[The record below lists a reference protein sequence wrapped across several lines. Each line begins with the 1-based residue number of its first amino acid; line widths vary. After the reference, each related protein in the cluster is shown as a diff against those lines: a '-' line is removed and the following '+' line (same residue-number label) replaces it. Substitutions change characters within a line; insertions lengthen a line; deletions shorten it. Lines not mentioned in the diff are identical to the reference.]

1 MDEKEREE
9 LNYYYNRGDTFFD
22 LGKFEDAI
30 QNYDKAIELDSN
42 VNSVYYYNRG
52 NAYFSLG
59 KFEEAIQDYNKAID
73 LNPNDDL
80 SYSNRGNAYFSLGK
94 FEDAIQDYN
103 KAIDLNPNDDLSYN
117 NKGDAYFSLGKF
129 EDAIQD
135 YNKAI
140 DLNPNNASY
149 YNNRGTTF
157 TNLEKYE
164 DAIQDY
170 NKTIDLNPNDNYAY
184 FNRGAAFTY
193 LNDYEKAINDFN
205 KAIDLNPND
214 DSAYFNRGTAFTNL
228 SNYEKAINDFNKA
241 IDLNSNNA
249 SYYNYRGTL
258 YINQGNY
265 DEAVK
270 DFSKAIELNPIFVFG
285 YSNLGSLYNNLNDY
299 EKAIENLNKAIDLDP
314 NFSDA
319 YNIRGITYVNQ
330 EKFDEAVKD
339 FSKAIELNPND
350 KEYYY
355 NLGILYIDLNN
366 YEKAI
371 ETLNKAID
379 LDPNFSDARNV
390 IEIISTT
397 QNNKKVIKFGKN
409 GSKQSIKESK
419 EPIYSIIFNQI
430 NSLYITGNFKKIKD
444 ELLPKIQ
451 DFKKE
456 SKKQKNNSEID
467 KLTKK
472 VELIEFIFK
481 DEPQKLEGYLIFAD
495 ILGWKGIW
503 KKQDKKNIAS
513 VTFLI
518 KNILEK
524 EFDRELKEKKYNI
537 NLISD
542 TFIVFSK
549 EWELSNKVSKKLIE
563 LCLEN
568 DLVIRG
574 AISYGECYNKD
585 TVYVGQAVD
594 EAASWHDEGEE
605 IGIFC
610 TPSAKQ
616 EIINNDY
623 DLPEDFIKLKS
634 GEINTFFIN
643 WYNKETKKK
652 FNELFS
658 KIDKSSIKIYL
669 KYLNTEKKFDKYLKE
684 EKK

>member
-42 VNSVYYYNRG
+42 VNSACYYNRG
-52 NAYFSLG
+52 TAYFSLG
-59 KFEEAIQDYNKAID
+59 KFEDAIQDYNKAID

-117 NKGDAYFSLGKF
+117 NKGNAYFSLGKF

-149 YNNRGTTF
+149 YYNRGTTF
-157 TNLEKYE
+157 ANLEKFE

-170 NKTIDLNPNDNYAY
+170 
-184 FNRGAAFTY
+184 
-193 LNDYEKAINDFN
+193 N

-214 DSAYFNRGTAFTNL
+214 ESVYYNRGVAFI
-228 SNYEKAINDFNKA
+228 Y
-241 IDLNSNNA
+241 LN
-249 SYYNYRGTL
+249 
-258 YINQGNY
+258 
-265 DEAVK
+265 E
-270 DFSKAIELNPIFVFG
+270 
-285 YSNLGSLYNNLNDY
+285 Y
-299 EKAIENLNKAIDLDP
+299 EKAIENLSKAIDLDP

-319 YNIRGITYVNQ
+319 YNIRGVSYVNQ
-330 EKFDEAVKD
+330 KKFSEAIKD
-339 FSKAIELNPND
+339 FSKAIDLNPND

-355 NLGILYIDLNN
+355 NLGNLYSNLNE

-371 ETLNKAID
+371 ENLSKAID
-379 LDPNFSDARNV
+379 LDPNFSDACDV
-390 IEIISTT
+390 IGIISTI
-397 QNNKKVIKFGKN
+397 QNNEKVIKFGKN
-409 GSKQSIKESK
+409 SFKQNIKEFK

-430 NSLYITGNFKKIKD
+430 NSLYITGNLKKIKD

-467 KLTKK
+467 KLTKR
-472 VELIEFIFK
+472 VELVESIFK

-513 VTFLI
+513 VTFGI
-518 KNILEK
+518 KSILEK
-524 EFDRELKEKKYNI
+524 EFDRELKEKKYNVS
-537 NLISD
+537 LISD

-585 TVYVGQAVD
+585 TVYVGQAID

-652 FNELFS
+652 FDELFS
-658 KIDKSSIKIYL
+658 KIDKSSIKVYL
-669 KYLNTEKKFDKYLKE
+669 KYLNTEKKFNKYLKE
-684 EKK
+684 EKE

>member
-42 VNSVYYYNRG
+42 VNSACYYNRG
-52 NAYFSLG
+52 TAYFSLG
-59 KFEEAIQDYNKAID
+59 KFEDAIQDYNKAID

-103 KAIDLNPNDDLSYN
+103 KAIDLNPNNASYYYN
-117 NKGDAYFSLGKF
+117 RGTTFANLEKF

-140 DLNPNNASY
+140 DLNPNDESVY
-149 YNNRGTTF
+149 YNRGV
-157 TNLEKYE
+157 
-164 DAIQDY
+164 
-170 NKTIDLNPNDNYAY
+170 
-184 FNRGAAFTY
+184 AFIY
-193 LNDYEKAINDFN
+193 LNEYEKAIENLS
-205 KAIDLNPND
+205 KAIDLNPNK
-214 DSAYFNRGTAFTNL
+214 DSTYYNRGIAFTNL
-228 SNYEKAINDFNKA
+228 SDSEKAIKDFNKA

-249 SYYNYRGTL
+249 SYYNNRGTL

-270 DFSKAIELNPIFVFG
+270 DFSKAIDLNPIFTFG
-285 YSNLGSLYNNLNDY
+285 YSNLGNLYNNLNKY
-299 EKAIENLNKAIDLDP
+299 EKAIKNLSTAIDLDP

-319 YNIRGITYVNQ
+319 YNIRGVSYVNQ
-330 EKFDEAVKD
+330 KKFSEAIKD
-339 FSKAIELNPND
+339 FSKAIDLNPND

-355 NLGILYIDLNN
+355 NLGNLYSNLNE

-371 ETLNKAID
+371 ENLSKAID
-379 LDPNFSDARNV
+379 LDPNFSDACDV
-390 IEIISTT
+390 IGIISTI
-397 QNNKKVIKFGKN
+397 QNNEKVIKFGKN
-409 GSKQSIKESK
+409 SFKQNIKEFK

-430 NSLYITGNFKKIKD
+430 NSLYITGNLKKIKD

-467 KLTKK
+467 KLTKR
-472 VELIEFIFK
+472 VELVESIFK

-513 VTFLI
+513 VTFGI
-518 KNILEK
+518 KSILEK
-524 EFDRELKEKKYNI
+524 EFDRELKEKKYNVS
-537 NLISD
+537 LISD

-585 TVYVGQAVD
+585 TVYVGQAID

-652 FNELFS
+652 FDELFS
-658 KIDKSSIKIYL
+658 KIDKSSIKVYL
-669 KYLNTEKKFDKYLKE
+669 KYLNTEKKFNKYLKE
-684 EKK
+684 EKE

>member
-9 LNYYYNRGDTFFD
+9 L
-22 LGKFEDAI
+22 LKEIED
-30 QNYDKAIELDSN
+30 YTKKIE
-42 VNSVYYYNRG
+42 
-52 NAYFSLG
+52 
-59 KFEEAIQDYNKAID
+59 
-73 LNPNDDL
+73 
-80 SYSNRGNAYFSLGK
+80 
-94 FEDAIQDYN
+94 ED
-103 KAIDLNPNDDLSYN
+103 
-117 NKGDAYFSLGKF
+117 
-129 EDAIQD
+129 
-135 YNKAI
+135 
-140 DLNPNNASY
+140 PNNASY
-149 YNNRGTTF
+149 YNNRGITF
-157 TNLEKYE
+157 NNLKKYKEAIE
-164 DAIQDY
+164 DYSEAIKLNPNYSLAYNNRGVSFYNLKDY
-170 NKTIDLNPNDNYAY
+170 NKAIEDYNMAIKLNPNYPLTYN
-184 FNRGAAFTY
+184 NRGNTFFYKKEYENAIK
-193 LNDYEKAINDFN
+193 DYSEAIKLKPEKVSYYN
-205 KAIDLNPND
+205 
-214 DSAYFNRGTAFTNL
+214 NRGDAFFYKKE
-228 SNYEKAINDFNKA
+228 YENAIKDYSEA
-241 IDLNSNNA
+241 IKLKPKEA
-249 SYYNYRGTL
+249 SYYNNRGNAFFYKKEYENAIKDYSEAIKL
-258 YINQGNY
+258 KPEKVSYYNNRGDAFFYKKEYENAIKDYSEAIKLKPKEASYYYNRGLSFYNLKEY

-270 DFSKAIELNPIFVFG
+270 DYSEAIKLKPEKVSYYNNRGNAFFYKKEYENAIKDYSEAIKLKPKEASYYYNRGLSFYNLKEYDEAIKDYTKAIEINPNYDLAIKNKNIILEE
-285 YSNLGSLYNNLNDY
+285 SKKNIKIENNL
-299 EKAIENLNKAIDLDP
+299 E
-314 NFSDA
+314 
-319 YNIRGITYVNQ
+319 
-330 EKFDEAVKD
+330 
-339 FSKAIELNPND
+339 
-350 KEYYY
+350 
-355 NLGILYIDLNN
+355 
-366 YEKAI
+366 
-371 ETLNKAID
+371 
-379 LDPNFSDARNV
+379 
-390 IEIISTT
+390 
-397 QNNKKVIKFGKN
+397 
-409 GSKQSIKESK
+409 ESK
-419 EPIYSIIFNQI
+419 EITKKKLIEKKQIDKEIIKTSSRITDSDSNYSLIFNKI
-430 NSLYITGNFKKIKD
+430 NSLYMTGNYKEIEK
-444 ELLPKIQ
+444 ELLPRIQ

-456 SKKQKNNSEID
+456 SEKQVKTPEIEN
-467 KLTKK
+467 LIRK
-472 VELIEFIFK
+472 VDLIERIFNEK
-481 DEPQKLEGYLIFAD
+481 PKKLEGYLIFAD

-503 KKQDKKNIAS
+503 KKQDKKDIAN
-513 VTFLI
+513 VTFFI

-537 NLISD
+537 SLISD

>member
-1 MDEKEREE
+1 MDEKEKEK

-22 LGKFEDAI
+22 LGKFEEAI

-42 VNSVYYYNRG
+42 VNSIYYYNRG

-59 KFEEAIQDYNKAID
+59 KFENAIQDYNKAID

-80 SYSNRGNAYFSLGK
+80 SYNNRGNAYFSLGK

-103 KAIDLNPNDDLSYN
+103 KAIDLNPND
-117 NKGDAYFSLGKF
+117 
-129 EDAIQD
+129 
-135 YNKAI
+135 
-140 DLNPNNASY
+140 ASY

-157 TNLEKYE
+157 ANLEKYE

-170 NKTIDLNPNDNYAY
+170 NKTIDLNPNDNSAY
-184 FNRGAAFTY
+184 FNRGTAFSY
-193 LNDYEKAINDFN
+193 LNEYEKAIQDYN

-214 DSAYFNRGTAFTNL
+214 DSAYFNRGIAFTNL
-228 SNYEKAINDFNKA
+228 SNYEKAIQDYNKA
-241 IDLNSNNA
+241 IELEPNNA
-249 SYYNYRGTL
+249 SYYNNRGSL

-265 DEAVK
+265 DEAIQ
-270 DFSKAIELNPIFVFG
+270 DFSKSIDLNPIFTFG
-285 YSNLGSLYNNLNDY
+285 YSNLGNLYNNLNEY
-299 EKAIENLNKAIDLDP
+299 EKAIEILNKAIELDP

-330 EKFDEAVKD
+330 EKFDEAIND
-339 FSKAIELNPND
+339 FDRAITLNPND

-355 NLGILYIDLNN
+355 NLGILYSDLNN

-371 ETLNKAID
+371 EILNKAIE
-379 LDPNFSDARNV
+379 LDPNFSDACNA
-390 IEIISTT
+390 IKIISTT
-397 QNNKKVIKFGKN
+397 QNNKKVNKFGKN
-409 GSKQSIKESK
+409 GSKQNIKESK

-430 NSLYITGNFKKIKD
+430 NSLYMTGNYKKIEK

-456 SKKQKNNSEID
+456 SEKQVKIPEIEN
-467 KLTKK
+467 LIRK
-472 VELIEFIFK
+472 VDLIERIFNEK
-481 DEPQKLEGYLIFAD
+481 PKKLEGYLIFAD

-503 KKQDKKNIAS
+503 KKQDKKDIAN
-513 VTFLI
+513 VTFFI
-518 KNILEK
+518 KNILDK
-524 EFDRELKEKKYNI
+524 GLDKELKEKEYSI
-537 NLISD
+537 SLISD
-542 TFIVFSK
+542 TFIVFSE
-549 EWELSNKVSKKLIE
+549 EWELSNKLSKKLIE

-568 DLVIRG
+568 NLVIRG

-585 TVYVGQAVD
+585 TVYVGPAVD

-616 EIINNDY
+616 EIINNNNIKKT

-652 FNELFS
+652 FDELFS
-658 KIDKSSIKIYL
+658 KIDKSSIKVYL
-669 KYLNTEKKFDKYLKE
+669 KYLNTEKKFNKYLKE
-684 EKK
+684 EKE

>member
-9 LNYYYNRGDTFFD
+9 L
-22 LGKFEDAI
+22 LKEIEDYTKKI
-30 QNYDKAIELDSN
+30 K
-42 VNSVYYYNRG
+42 
-52 NAYFSLG
+52 
-59 KFEEAIQDYNKAID
+59 
-73 LNPNDDL
+73 
-80 SYSNRGNAYFSLGK
+80 
-94 FEDAIQDYN
+94 ED
-103 KAIDLNPNDDLSYN
+103 
-117 NKGDAYFSLGKF
+117 
-129 EDAIQD
+129 
-135 YNKAI
+135 
-140 DLNPNNASY
+140 PNNASY
-149 YNNRGTTF
+149 YNNRGIAYSNLEDYEKAIQDYNRAIELNPNDDSVYFNRGTVYYCLKEFEKAIENYNKGIELNPNDNFVYFNRGNIHFKLEKYEKAIQDYNKAIELEPNDASYYNNRGTIF

-164 DAIQDY
+164 EAIQDY
-170 NKTIDLNPNDNYAY
+170 NRAIELEPNDASTY
-184 FNRGAAFTY
+184 FNRGIAFAN
-193 LNDYEKAINDFN
+193 LNNYDKAIENLN
-205 KAIDLNPND
+205 KTIELNPND
-214 DSAYFNRGTAFTNL
+214 DSAYFNRGTAFINL
-228 SNYEKAINDFNKA
+228 SDYEKAINDFNKA
-241 IDLNSNNA
+241 IELEPNNA
-249 SYYNYRGTL
+249 SYYNNRGSL
-258 YINQGNY
+258 YINQRNY
-265 DEAVK
+265 NKAIK
-270 DFSKAIELNPIFVFG
+270 DFSKAIELNPIFAFG
-285 YSNLGSLYNNLNDY
+285 YSNLGNLYNNLNDY
-299 EKAIENLNKAIDLDP
+299 EKAIEILNKAIELDP

-319 YNIRGITYVNQ
+319 C
-330 EKFDEAVKD
+330 
-339 FSKAIELNPND
+339 
-350 KEYYY
+350 
-355 NLGILYIDLNN
+355 
-366 YEKAI
+366 
-371 ETLNKAID
+371 
-379 LDPNFSDARNV
+379 NV

-409 GSKQSIKESK
+409 GSKQNIKESK

-456 SKKQKNNSEID
+456 SEKQKNNSEID

-472 VELIEFIFK
+472 VELIESIFK

-503 KKQDKKNIAS
+503 KKQDKKDIAN
-513 VTFLI
+513 VTFFI

-537 NLISD
+537 SLISD

-549 EWELSNKVSKKLIE
+549 EWELSNKLSKKLIE

-585 TVYVGQAVD
+585 TVYVGPAVD

-652 FNELFS
+652 FDELFS
-658 KIDKSSIKIYL
+658 KIDKSSIKVYL

-684 EKK
+684 EK

>member
-1 MDEKEREE
+1 MDEKEREKLLKEIGEYINKIEEDPKNDTYWNNRGTIYSKLEDYEKAINDYSRAIE
-9 LNYYYNRGDTFFD
+9 LNLKNDTYWNNRGTTYYS
-22 LGKFEDAI
+22 LKEFEKAI
-30 QNYDKAIELDSN
+30 KNYNKSIELNPNNNFTYFNRGMAFINLSDYEKAIKDFNKAIEL
-42 VNSVYYYNRG
+42 
-52 NAYFSLG
+52 
-59 KFEEAIQDYNKAID
+59 E
-73 LNPNDDL
+73 PND
-80 SYSNRGNAYFSLGK
+80 
-94 FEDAIQDYN
+94 
-103 KAIDLNPNDDLSYN
+103 
-117 NKGDAYFSLGKF
+117 
-129 EDAIQD
+129 
-135 YNKAI
+135 
-140 DLNPNNASY
+140 ASY
-149 YNNRGTTF
+149 YNNRGTIF

-164 DAIQDY
+164 EAINDY
-170 NKTIDLNPNDNYAY
+170 NK
-184 FNRGAAFTY
+184 
-193 LNDYEKAINDFN
+193 AIE
-205 KAIDLNPND
+205 LNPND
-214 DSAYFNRGTAFTNL
+214 DSAYFNRGTAFINL
-228 SNYEKAINDFNKA
+228 NDYEKAIKDFNKA
-241 IDLNSNNA
+241 IELEPNNA
-249 SYYNYRGTL
+249 SYYNNRGSL

-265 DEAVK
+265 NEAIK
-270 DFSKAIELNPIFVFG
+270 DFSKAIELNPIFTFG
-285 YSNLGSLYNNLNDY
+285 YSNLGNLYNNLNDY
-299 EKAIENLNKAIDLDP
+299 EKAIEILNKAIELDP

-319 YNIRGITYVNQ
+319 YNIRGIAYVNQ
-330 EKFDEAVKD
+330 EKSDEAIKD
-339 FSKAIELNPND
+339 FNRAITLNPND

-355 NLGILYIDLNN
+355 NLGILYSDLNN

-371 ETLNKAID
+371 EILNKAIE
-379 LDPNFSDARNV
+379 LDPNFSDACNA
-390 IEIISTT
+390 IKIISTT

-409 GSKQSIKESK
+409 GSKQNIKESK

-430 NSLYITGNFKKIKD
+430 NSLYITGNLKKIKD

-467 KLTKK
+467 KLTKR
-472 VELIEFIFK
+472 VELVESIFK

-503 KKQDKKNIAS
+503 KKQDKKDIAN
-513 VTFLI
+513 VTFFI

-537 NLISD
+537 SLISD

-585 TVYVGQAVD
+585 TVYVGQAID

-652 FNELFS
+652 FDELFS
-658 KIDKSSIKIYL
+658 KIDKSSIKVYL
-669 KYLNTEKKFDKYLKE
+669 KYLNTEKKFNKYLKE

>member
-103 KAIDLNPNDDLSYN
+103 KAIDLNPNDD
-117 NKGDAYFSLGKF
+117 
-129 EDAIQD
+129 
-135 YNKAI
+135 
-140 DLNPNNASY
+140 
-149 YNNRGTTF
+149 
-157 TNLEKYE
+157 
-164 DAIQDY
+164 
-170 NKTIDLNPNDNYAY
+170 
-184 FNRGAAFTY
+184 
-193 LNDYEKAINDFN
+193 
-205 KAIDLNPND
+205 
-214 DSAYFNRGTAFTNL
+214 SAYFNRGTAFTNL

-265 DEAVK
+265 DKAVK
-270 DFSKAIELNPIFVFG
+270 DFSKAIDLNPIFVFG
-285 YSNLGSLYNNLNDY
+285 YSNLGNLYNSLNDY
-299 EKAIENLNKAIDLDP
+299 EKAIEILNKAIELDP

-319 YNIRGITYVNQ
+319 YNIRGIAYVNQ
-330 EKFDEAVKD
+330 EKFDEAIND
-339 FSKAIELNPND
+339 FNRAITLNPND

-355 NLGILYIDLNN
+355 NLGILYSDLNN

-371 ETLNKAID
+371 EILNKVIE
-379 LDPNFSDARNV
+379 LDPNFSDAYNV
-390 IEIISTT
+390 IKIISTT

-409 GSKQSIKESK
+409 GSKQNIKESK

-456 SKKQKNNSEID
+456 SEKQKNNSEID

-472 VELIEFIFK
+472 VELIESIFK

-503 KKQDKKNIAS
+503 KKQDKKDIAN
-513 VTFLI
+513 VTFFI

-537 NLISD
+537 SLISD

-549 EWELSNKVSKKLIE
+549 EWELSNKLSKKLIE

-634 GEINTFFIN
+634 GEINTFFID

-652 FNELFS
+652 LDELFS
-658 KIDKSSIKIYL
+658 KIDKSSIKVYL

-684 EKK
+684 EKEKC

>member
-30 QNYDKAIELDSN
+30 Q
-42 VNSVYYYNRG
+42 
-52 NAYFSLG
+52 
-59 KFEEAIQDYNKAID
+59 DYNKAID
-73 LNPNDDL
+73 LNPNDE
-80 SYSNRGNAYFSLGK
+80 SVYYNRGV
-94 FEDAIQDYN
+94 
-103 KAIDLNPNDDLSYN
+103 
-117 NKGDAYFSLGKF
+117 
-129 EDAIQD
+129 
-135 YNKAI
+135 
-140 DLNPNNASY
+140 
-149 YNNRGTTF
+149 
-157 TNLEKYE
+157 
-164 DAIQDY
+164 
-170 NKTIDLNPNDNYAY
+170 
-184 FNRGAAFTY
+184 AFIY
-193 LNDYEKAINDFN
+193 LNE
-205 KAIDLNPND
+205 
-214 DSAYFNRGTAFTNL
+214 
-228 SNYEKAINDFNKA
+228 
-241 IDLNSNNA
+241 
-249 SYYNYRGTL
+249 
-258 YINQGNY
+258 
-265 DEAVK
+265 
-270 DFSKAIELNPIFVFG
+270 
-285 YSNLGSLYNNLNDY
+285 Y
-299 EKAIENLNKAIDLDP
+299 EKAIENLSKAIDLDP

-319 YNIRGITYVNQ
+319 C
-330 EKFDEAVKD
+330 D
-339 FSKAIELNPND
+339 
-350 KEYYY
+350 
-355 NLGILYIDLNN
+355 
-366 YEKAI
+366 
-371 ETLNKAID
+371 
-379 LDPNFSDARNV
+379 V
-390 IEIISTT
+390 IGIISTI
-397 QNNKKVIKFGKN
+397 QNNEKVIKFGKN
-409 GSKQSIKESK
+409 SFKQNIKEFK

-430 NSLYITGNFKKIKD
+430 NSLYITGNLKKIKD

-467 KLTKK
+467 KLTKR
-472 VELIEFIFK
+472 VELVESIFK

-513 VTFLI
+513 VTFGI
-518 KNILEK
+518 KSILEK
-524 EFDRELKEKKYNI
+524 EFDRELKEKKYNVS
-537 NLISD
+537 LISD

-585 TVYVGQAVD
+585 TVYVGQAID

-652 FNELFS
+652 FDELFS
-658 KIDKSSIKIYL
+658 KIDKSSIKVYL
-669 KYLNTEKKFDKYLKE
+669 KYLNTEKKFNKYLKE
-684 EKK
+684 EKE

>member
-42 VNSVYYYNRG
+42 VNSACYYNRG
-52 NAYFSLG
+52 T
-59 KFEEAIQDYNKAID
+59 
-73 LNPNDDL
+73 
-80 SYSNRGNAYFSLGK
+80 AYFSLGK

-117 NKGDAYFSLGKF
+117 NKGNAYFSLGKF

-149 YNNRGTTF
+149 YYNRGTTF
-157 TNLEKYE
+157 ANLEKFE

-170 NKTIDLNPNDNYAY
+170 
-184 FNRGAAFTY
+184 
-193 LNDYEKAINDFN
+193 N

-214 DSAYFNRGTAFTNL
+214 ESVYYNRGVAFIYLNEYEKAIENLSKAIDLNPNKDSTYYNRGIAFTNL
-228 SNYEKAINDFNKA
+228 SDSEKAIKDFNKA

-249 SYYNYRGTL
+249 SYYNNRGTL

-270 DFSKAIELNPIFVFG
+270 DFSKAIDLNPIFTFG
-285 YSNLGSLYNNLNDY
+285 YSNLGNLYNNLNKY
-299 EKAIENLNKAIDLDP
+299 EKAIKNLSKAIDLDP

-319 YNIRGITYVNQ
+319 YNIRGVSYVNQ
-330 EKFDEAVKD
+330 KKFSEAIKD
-339 FSKAIELNPND
+339 FSKAIDLNPND

-355 NLGILYIDLNN
+355 NLGNLYSNLNE

-371 ETLNKAID
+371 ENLSKAID
-379 LDPNFSDARNV
+379 LDPNFSDACDV
-390 IEIISTT
+390 IGIISTI
-397 QNNKKVIKFGKN
+397 QNNEKVIKFGKN
-409 GSKQSIKESK
+409 SFKQNIKEFK

-430 NSLYITGNFKKIKD
+430 NSLYITGNLKKIKD

-467 KLTKK
+467 KLTKR
-472 VELIEFIFK
+472 VELVESIFK

-513 VTFLI
+513 VTFGI
-518 KNILEK
+518 KSILEK
-524 EFDRELKEKKYNI
+524 EFDRELKEKKYNVS
-537 NLISD
+537 LISD

-585 TVYVGQAVD
+585 TVYVGQAID

-652 FNELFS
+652 FDELFS
-658 KIDKSSIKIYL
+658 KIDKSSIKVYL
-669 KYLNTEKKFDKYLKE
+669 KYLNTEKKFNKYLKE
-684 EKK
+684 EKE

>member
-1 MDEKEREE
+1 M
-9 LNYYYNRGDTFFD
+9 
-22 LGKFEDAI
+22 
-30 QNYDKAIELDSN
+30 
-42 VNSVYYYNRG
+42 
-52 NAYFSLG
+52 
-59 KFEEAIQDYNKAID
+59 
-73 LNPNDDL
+73 
-80 SYSNRGNAYFSLGK
+80 
-94 FEDAIQDYN
+94 
-103 KAIDLNPNDDLSYN
+103 
-117 NKGDAYFSLGKF
+117 
-129 EDAIQD
+129 
-135 YNKAI
+135 
-140 DLNPNNASY
+140 
-149 YNNRGTTF
+149 
-157 TNLEKYE
+157 
-164 DAIQDY
+164 
-170 NKTIDLNPNDNYAY
+170 
-184 FNRGAAFTY
+184 
-193 LNDYEKAINDFN
+193 
-205 KAIDLNPND
+205 
-214 DSAYFNRGTAFTNL
+214 
-228 SNYEKAINDFNKA
+228 
-241 IDLNSNNA
+241 
-249 SYYNYRGTL
+249 
-258 YINQGNY
+258 
-265 DEAVK
+265 
-270 DFSKAIELNPIFVFG
+270 
-285 YSNLGSLYNNLNDY
+285 
-299 EKAIENLNKAIDLDP
+299 ENLNKAIDLDP

-330 EKFDEAVKD
+330 EKFDEAVKN
-339 FSKAIELNPND
+339 FSKTIEINPND
-350 KEYYY
+350 KKYYY

-430 NSLYITGNFKKIKD
+430 NSLYITANFKKIKD

-537 NLISD
+537 SLISD

>member
-103 KAIDLNPNDDLSYN
+103 KAIDLNPN
-117 NKGDAYFSLGKF
+117 
-129 EDAIQD
+129 
-135 YNKAI
+135 
-140 DLNPNNASY
+140 NASY

-193 LNDYEKAINDFN
+193 LNEYEKAINDFN

-249 SYYNYRGTL
+249 SYYNYRGT
-258 YINQGNY
+258 N
-265 DEAVK
+265 
-270 DFSKAIELNPIFVFG
+270 
-285 YSNLGSLYNNLNDY
+285 
-299 EKAIENLNKAIDLDP
+299 
-314 NFSDA
+314 
-319 YNIRGITYVNQ
+319 YVNQ

-430 NSLYITGNFKKIKD
+430 NSLYITANFKKIKD

-537 NLISD
+537 SLISD

>member
-42 VNSVYYYNRG
+42 VNSACYYNRG
-52 NAYFSLG
+52 TAYFSLG
-59 KFEEAIQDYNKAID
+59 KFEDAIQDYNKAID

-103 KAIDLNPNDDLSYN
+103 KAIDLNPNNASYYYN
-117 NKGDAYFSLGKF
+117 RGTTFANLEKF

-140 DLNPNNASY
+140 DLNPNDESVY
-149 YNNRGTTF
+149 YNRGV
-157 TNLEKYE
+157 
-164 DAIQDY
+164 
-170 NKTIDLNPNDNYAY
+170 
-184 FNRGAAFTY
+184 AFIY
-193 LNDYEKAINDFN
+193 LNEYEKAIENLS
-205 KAIDLNPND
+205 KAIDLNPNK
-214 DSAYFNRGTAFTNL
+214 DSTYYNRGIAFTNL
-228 SNYEKAINDFNKA
+228 SDSEKAIKDFNKA

-249 SYYNYRGTL
+249 SYYNNRGTL

-270 DFSKAIELNPIFVFG
+270 DFSKAIDLNPIFTFG
-285 YSNLGSLYNNLNDY
+285 YSNLGNLYNNLNKY
-299 EKAIENLNKAIDLDP
+299 EKAIKNLSKAIDLDP

-319 YNIRGITYVNQ
+319 YNIRGVSYVNQ
-330 EKFDEAVKD
+330 KKFSEAIKD
-339 FSKAIELNPND
+339 FSKAIDLNPND

-355 NLGILYIDLNN
+355 NLGNLYSNLNE

-371 ETLNKAID
+371 ENLSKAID
-379 LDPNFSDARNV
+379 LDPNFSDACDV
-390 IEIISTT
+390 IGIISTI
-397 QNNKKVIKFGKN
+397 QNNEKVIKFGKN
-409 GSKQSIKESK
+409 SFKQNIKEFK

-430 NSLYITGNFKKIKD
+430 NSLYITGNLKKIKD

-467 KLTKK
+467 KLTKR
-472 VELIEFIFK
+472 VELVESIFK

-513 VTFLI
+513 VTFGI
-518 KNILEK
+518 KSILEK
-524 EFDRELKEKKYNI
+524 EFDRELKEKKYNVS
-537 NLISD
+537 LISD

-585 TVYVGQAVD
+585 TVYVGQAID

-652 FNELFS
+652 FDELFS
-658 KIDKSSIKIYL
+658 KIDKSSIKVYL
-669 KYLNTEKKFDKYLKE
+669 KYLNTEKKFNKYLKE
-684 EKK
+684 EKE

>member
-80 SYSNRGNAYFSLGK
+80 SY
-94 FEDAIQDYN
+94 
-103 KAIDLNPNDDLSYN
+103 N
-117 NKGDAYFSLGKF
+117 NKGNAYFSLGKF

-149 YNNRGTTF
+149 YYNRGTTF
-157 TNLEKYE
+157 ANLEKFE

-170 NKTIDLNPNDNYAY
+170 
-184 FNRGAAFTY
+184 
-193 LNDYEKAINDFN
+193 N

-214 DSAYFNRGTAFTNL
+214 ESVYYNRGVAFIYLNEYEKAIENLSKAIDLNPNKDSTYYNRGIAFTNL
-228 SNYEKAINDFNKA
+228 SDSEKAIKDFNKA

-249 SYYNYRGTL
+249 SYYNNRGTL

-270 DFSKAIELNPIFVFG
+270 DFSKAIDLNPIFTFG
-285 YSNLGSLYNNLNDY
+285 YSNLGNLYNNLNEY
-299 EKAIENLNKAIDLDP
+299 EKAIENLSKAIDLDP

-319 YNIRGITYVNQ
+319 C
-330 EKFDEAVKD
+330 D
-339 FSKAIELNPND
+339 
-350 KEYYY
+350 
-355 NLGILYIDLNN
+355 
-366 YEKAI
+366 
-371 ETLNKAID
+371 
-379 LDPNFSDARNV
+379 V
-390 IEIISTT
+390 IGIISTI
-397 QNNKKVIKFGKN
+397 QNNEKVIKFGKN
-409 GSKQSIKESK
+409 SFKQNIKEFK

-430 NSLYITGNFKKIKD
+430 NSLYITGNLKKIKD

-467 KLTKK
+467 KLTKR
-472 VELIEFIFK
+472 VELVESIFK

-513 VTFLI
+513 VTFGI
-518 KNILEK
+518 KSILEK
-524 EFDRELKEKKYNI
+524 EFDRELKEKKYNVS
-537 NLISD
+537 LISD

-585 TVYVGQAVD
+585 TVYVGQAID

-652 FNELFS
+652 FDELFS
-658 KIDKSSIKIYL
+658 KIDKSSIKVYL
-669 KYLNTEKKFDKYLKE
+669 KYLNTEKKFNKYLKE
-684 EKK
+684 EKE

>member
-94 FEDAIQDYN
+94 FEDAIHDY
-103 KAIDLNPNDDLSYN
+103 
-117 NKGDAYFSLGKF
+117 
-129 EDAIQD
+129 
-135 YNKAI
+135 
-140 DLNPNNASY
+140 
-149 YNNRGTTF
+149 
-157 TNLEKYE
+157 
-164 DAIQDY
+164 
-170 NKTIDLNPNDNYAY
+170 
-184 FNRGAAFTY
+184 
-193 LNDYEKAINDFN
+193 N

-265 DEAVK
+265 DKAVK
-270 DFSKAIELNPIFVFG
+270 DFSKAIDLNPIFVFG
-285 YSNLGSLYNNLNDY
+285 YSNLGNLYNNLNNY
-299 EKAIENLNKAIDLDP
+299 EKAIEILNKAIELDP

-319 YNIRGITYVNQ
+319 YNIRGIAYVNQ
-330 EKFDEAVKD
+330 EKFDEAIND
-339 FSKAIELNPND
+339 FNRAITLNPND

-355 NLGILYIDLNN
+355 NLGILYSDLNN

-371 ETLNKAID
+371 EILNKVIE
-379 LDPNFSDARNV
+379 LDPNFSDAYN
-390 IEIISTT
+390 IIKIISTT

-409 GSKQSIKESK
+409 GSKQNIKESK

-456 SKKQKNNSEID
+456 SEKQKNNSEID

-472 VELIEFIFK
+472 VELIESIFK

-495 ILGWKGIW
+495 ILAWKGIW
-503 KKQDKKNIAS
+503 KKQDKKDIAN
-513 VTFLI
+513 VTFFI

-537 NLISD
+537 SLISD

-549 EWELSNKVSKKLIE
+549 EWELSNKLSKKLIE

-652 FNELFS
+652 LDELFS
-658 KIDKSSIKIYL
+658 KIDKSSIKVYL

>member
-30 QNYDKAIELDSN
+30 Q
-42 VNSVYYYNRG
+42 
-52 NAYFSLG
+52 
-59 KFEEAIQDYNKAID
+59 DYNKAID
-73 LNPNDDL
+73 LNPNNA
-80 SYSNRGNAYFSLGK
+80 SYYYNRGTTFANLEK

-103 KAIDLNPNDDLSYN
+103 KAIDLNPNDESVYYNRGVAFIYLNEYEKAIENLS
-117 NKGDAYFSLGKF
+117 
-129 EDAIQD
+129 
-135 YNKAI
+135 KAI
-140 DLNPNNASY
+140 DLNPNKDSTY
-149 YNNRGTTF
+149 YNRG
-157 TNLEKYE
+157 
-164 DAIQDY
+164 I
-170 NKTIDLNPNDNYAY
+170 
-184 FNRGAAFTY
+184 
-193 LNDYEKAINDFN
+193 
-205 KAIDLNPND
+205 
-214 DSAYFNRGTAFTNL
+214 AFTNL
-228 SNYEKAINDFNKA
+228 SDSEKAIKDFNKA

-249 SYYNYRGTL
+249 SYYNNRGTL

-270 DFSKAIELNPIFVFG
+270 DFSKAIDLNPIFTFG
-285 YSNLGSLYNNLNDY
+285 YSNLGNLYNNLNKY
-299 EKAIENLNKAIDLDP
+299 EKAIKNLSKAIDLDP

-319 YNIRGITYVNQ
+319 YNIRGVSYVNQ
-330 EKFDEAVKD
+330 KKFSEAIKD
-339 FSKAIELNPND
+339 FSKAIDLNPND

-355 NLGILYIDLNN
+355 NLGNLYNNLNE

-371 ETLNKAID
+371 ENLSKAID
-379 LDPNFSDARNV
+379 LDPNFSDAYNIRGVSYVNQKKFSEAIKDFSKAIDLNPNDKEYYYNLGNLYNNLNEYEKAIENLSKAIDLDPNFSDACDV
-390 IEIISTT
+390 IGIISTI
-397 QNNKKVIKFGKN
+397 QNNEKVIKFGKN
-409 GSKQSIKESK
+409 SFKQNIKEFK

-430 NSLYITGNFKKIKD
+430 NSLYITGNLKKIKD

-467 KLTKK
+467 KLTKR
-472 VELIEFIFK
+472 VELVESIFK

-513 VTFLI
+513 VTFGI
-518 KNILEK
+518 KSILEK
-524 EFDRELKEKKYNI
+524 EFDRELKEKKYNVS
-537 NLISD
+537 LISD

-585 TVYVGQAVD
+585 TVYVGQAID

-652 FNELFS
+652 FDELFS
-658 KIDKSSIKIYL
+658 KIDKSSIKVYL
-669 KYLNTEKKFDKYLKE
+669 KYLNTEKKFNKYLKE
-684 EKK
+684 EKE

>member
-42 VNSVYYYNRG
+42 VNSACYYNRG
-52 NAYFSLG
+52 T
-59 KFEEAIQDYNKAID
+59 
-73 LNPNDDL
+73 
-80 SYSNRGNAYFSLGK
+80 
-94 FEDAIQDYN
+94 
-103 KAIDLNPNDDLSYN
+103 
-117 NKGDAYFSLGKF
+117 AYFSLGKF

-149 YNNRGTTF
+149 YYNRGTTF
-157 TNLEKYE
+157 ANLEKFE

-170 NKTIDLNPNDNYAY
+170 
-184 FNRGAAFTY
+184 
-193 LNDYEKAINDFN
+193 N

-214 DSAYFNRGTAFTNL
+214 ESVYYNRGVAFIYLNEYEKAIENLSKAIDLNPNKDSTYYNRGIAFTNL
-228 SNYEKAINDFNKA
+228 SDSEKAIKDFNKA

-249 SYYNYRGTL
+249 SYYNNRGTL

-270 DFSKAIELNPIFVFG
+270 DFSKAIDLNPIFTFG
-285 YSNLGSLYNNLNDY
+285 YSNLGNLYNNLNKY
-299 EKAIENLNKAIDLDP
+299 EKAIKNLSKAIDLDP

-319 YNIRGITYVNQ
+319 YNIRGVSYVNQ
-330 EKFDEAVKD
+330 KKFSEAIKD
-339 FSKAIELNPND
+339 FSKAIDLNPND

-355 NLGILYIDLNN
+355 NLGNLYSNLNE

-371 ETLNKAID
+371 ENLSKAID
-379 LDPNFSDARNV
+379 LDPNFSDACDV
-390 IEIISTT
+390 IGIISTI
-397 QNNKKVIKFGKN
+397 QNNEKVIKFGKN
-409 GSKQSIKESK
+409 SFKQNIKEFK

-430 NSLYITGNFKKIKD
+430 NSLYITGNLKKIKD

-467 KLTKK
+467 KLTKR
-472 VELIEFIFK
+472 VELVESIFK

-513 VTFLI
+513 VTFGI
-518 KNILEK
+518 KSILEK
-524 EFDRELKEKKYNI
+524 EFDRELKEKKYNVS
-537 NLISD
+537 LISD

-585 TVYVGQAVD
+585 TVYVGQAID

-652 FNELFS
+652 FDELFS
-658 KIDKSSIKIYL
+658 KIDKSSIKVYL
-669 KYLNTEKKFDKYLKE
+669 KYLNTEKKFNKYLKE
-684 EKK
+684 EKE

>member
-42 VNSVYYYNRG
+42 VNSACYYNRG
-52 NAYFSLG
+52 T
-59 KFEEAIQDYNKAID
+59 
-73 LNPNDDL
+73 
-80 SYSNRGNAYFSLGK
+80 AYFSLGK

-117 NKGDAYFSLGKF
+117 NKGNAYFSLGKF

-149 YNNRGTTF
+149 YYNRGTTF
-157 TNLEKYE
+157 ANLEKFE

-170 NKTIDLNPNDNYAY
+170 
-184 FNRGAAFTY
+184 
-193 LNDYEKAINDFN
+193 N

-214 DSAYFNRGTAFTNL
+214 ESVYYNRGVAFI
-228 SNYEKAINDFNKA
+228 Y
-241 IDLNSNNA
+241 LN
-249 SYYNYRGTL
+249 
-258 YINQGNY
+258 
-265 DEAVK
+265 E
-270 DFSKAIELNPIFVFG
+270 
-285 YSNLGSLYNNLNDY
+285 Y
-299 EKAIENLNKAIDLDP
+299 EKAIENLSKAIDLDP

-319 YNIRGITYVNQ
+319 YNIRGVSYVNQ
-330 EKFDEAVKD
+330 KKFSEAIKD
-339 FSKAIELNPND
+339 FSKAIDLNPND

-355 NLGILYIDLNN
+355 NLGNLYSNLNE

-371 ETLNKAID
+371 ENLSKAID
-379 LDPNFSDARNV
+379 LDPNFSDACDV
-390 IEIISTT
+390 IGIISTI
-397 QNNKKVIKFGKN
+397 QNNEKVIKFGKN
-409 GSKQSIKESK
+409 SFKQNIKEFK

-430 NSLYITGNFKKIKD
+430 NSLYITGNLKKIKD

-467 KLTKK
+467 KLTKR
-472 VELIEFIFK
+472 VELVESIFK

-513 VTFLI
+513 VTFGI
-518 KNILEK
+518 KSILEK
-524 EFDRELKEKKYNI
+524 EFDRELKEKKYNVS
-537 NLISD
+537 LISD

-585 TVYVGQAVD
+585 TVYVGQAID

-652 FNELFS
+652 FDELFS
-658 KIDKSSIKIYL
+658 KIDKSSIKVYL
-669 KYLNTEKKFDKYLKE
+669 KYLNTEKKFNKYLKE
-684 EKK
+684 EKE

>member
-117 NKGDAYFSLGKF
+117 NKGDAYFNLGKF

-193 LNDYEKAINDFN
+193 LNEYEKAINDFN
-205 KAIDLNPND
+205 KAIDLNPN
-214 DSAYFNRGTAFTNL
+214 
-228 SNYEKAINDFNKA
+228 
-241 IDLNSNNA
+241 NA
-249 SYYNYRGTL
+249 SYYNYRGSL

-265 DEAVK
+265 DKAIE
-270 DFSKAIELNPIFVFG
+270 DFNRAIELNPIFAFA
-285 YSNLGSLYNNLNDY
+285 YSNLGNLYNNLNNYD
-299 EKAIENLNKAIDLDP
+299 KAIEILNKAIELDS

-319 YNIRGITYVNQ
+319 YNIRGIAYVNQ
-330 EKFDEAVKD
+330 EKFDEAIND
-339 FSKAIELNPND
+339 FNRAITLNPND

-355 NLGILYIDLNN
+355 NLGILYSDLNN

-371 ETLNKAID
+371 EILNKAIE
-379 LDPNFSDARNV
+379 LDPNFSDAYNV

-409 GSKQSIKESK
+409 GSKQNIKESK

-456 SKKQKNNSEID
+456 SEKQKNNSEID
-467 KLTKK
+467 KLTKR
-472 VELIEFIFK
+472 VELIESIFK

-503 KKQDKKNIAS
+503 KKKDKKNIAS

-518 KNILEK
+518 KSILEK
-524 EFDRELKEKKYNI
+524 EFDREFKEKKYNI
-537 NLISD
+537 SLISD

-549 EWELSNKVSKKLIE
+549 ELELSNKISKKLME

-568 DLVIRG
+568 GLAIRG
-574 AISYGECYNKD
+574 AISYGECYNRD

-616 EIINNDY
+616 EIINNKKIKKS
-623 DLPEDFIKLKS
+623 DLLKDFIKLKS
-634 GEINTFFIN
+634 GEIETFFID
-643 WYNKETKKK
+643 WYSDKTKKK
-652 FNELFS
+652 FYELFDT
-658 KIDKSSIKIYL
+658 IDKTSIKVYL
-669 KYLNTEKKFDKYLKE
+669 KYLNTEEKFEKYGKE
-684 EKK
+684 

>member
-1 MDEKEREE
+1 MDEKEKEK

-22 LGKFEDAI
+22 LGKFEEAI

-42 VNSVYYYNRG
+42 VNSIYYYNRG

-59 KFEEAIQDYNKAID
+59 KFENAIQDYNKAID

-80 SYSNRGNAYFSLGK
+80 SYNNRGNAYFSLGK

-117 NKGDAYFSLGKF
+117 NRGNAYFSLGKF

-140 DLNPNNASY
+140 DLNPNDASY

-157 TNLEKYE
+157 ANLEKYE

-170 NKTIDLNPNDNYAY
+170 NKTIDLNPNDNSAY
-184 FNRGAAFTY
+184 FNRGTAFSY
-193 LNDYEKAINDFN
+193 LNEYEKAIQDYN

-214 DSAYFNRGTAFTNL
+214 DSAYFNRGIAFTNL
-228 SNYEKAINDFNKA
+228 SNYEKAIQDYNKA
-241 IDLNSNNA
+241 IELEPNNA
-249 SYYNYRGTL
+249 SYYNNRGSL

-265 DEAVK
+265 DEAIQ
-270 DFSKAIELNPIFVFG
+270 DFSKSIDLNPIFTFG
-285 YSNLGSLYNNLNDY
+285 YSNLGNLYNNLNEY
-299 EKAIENLNKAIDLDP
+299 EKAIEILNKAIELDP

-319 YNIRGITYVNQ
+319 CN
-330 EKFDEAVKD
+330 
-339 FSKAIELNPND
+339 AI
-350 KEYYY
+350 K
-355 NLGILYIDLNN
+355 
-366 YEKAI
+366 
-371 ETLNKAID
+371 
-379 LDPNFSDARNV
+379 
-390 IEIISTT
+390 IISTT
-397 QNNKKVIKFGKN
+397 QNNKKVNKFGKN
-409 GSKQSIKESK
+409 GSKQNIKESK

-430 NSLYITGNFKKIKD
+430 NSLYMTGNYKKIEK

-456 SKKQKNNSEID
+456 SEKQVKIPEIEN
-467 KLTKK
+467 LIRK
-472 VELIEFIFK
+472 VDLIERIFNEK
-481 DEPQKLEGYLIFAD
+481 PKKLEGYLIFAD

-503 KKQDKKNIAS
+503 KKQDKKDIAN
-513 VTFLI
+513 VTFFI
-518 KNILEK
+518 KNILDK
-524 EFDRELKEKKYNI
+524 GLDKELKEKEYSI
-537 NLISD
+537 SLISD
-542 TFIVFSK
+542 TFIVFSE
-549 EWELSNKVSKKLIE
+549 EWELSNKLSKKLIE

-568 DLVIRG
+568 NLVIRG

-585 TVYVGQAVD
+585 TVYVGPAVD

-616 EIINNDY
+616 EIINNNNIKKT

-652 FNELFS
+652 FDELFS
-658 KIDKSSIKIYL
+658 KIDKSSIKVYL
-669 KYLNTEKKFDKYLKE
+669 KYLNTEKKFNKYLKE
-684 EKK
+684 EKE

>member
-42 VNSVYYYNRG
+42 VNSACYYNRG
-52 NAYFSLG
+52 T
-59 KFEEAIQDYNKAID
+59 
-73 LNPNDDL
+73 
-80 SYSNRGNAYFSLGK
+80 AYFSLGK

-103 KAIDLNPNDDLSYN
+103 KAIDLNPNDESVYYNRGVAFIYLNEYEKAIENLS
-117 NKGDAYFSLGKF
+117 
-129 EDAIQD
+129 
-135 YNKAI
+135 KAI
-140 DLNPNNASY
+140 DLNPNKDSTY
-149 YNNRGTTF
+149 YNRG
-157 TNLEKYE
+157 
-164 DAIQDY
+164 I
-170 NKTIDLNPNDNYAY
+170 
-184 FNRGAAFTY
+184 
-193 LNDYEKAINDFN
+193 
-205 KAIDLNPND
+205 
-214 DSAYFNRGTAFTNL
+214 AFTNL
-228 SNYEKAINDFNKA
+228 SDSEKAIKDFNKA

-249 SYYNYRGTL
+249 SYYNNRGTL

-270 DFSKAIELNPIFVFG
+270 DFSKAIDLNPIFTFG
-285 YSNLGSLYNNLNDY
+285 YSNLGNLYNNLNKY
-299 EKAIENLNKAIDLDP
+299 EKAIKNLSKAIDLDP

-319 YNIRGITYVNQ
+319 YNIRGVSYVNQ
-330 EKFDEAVKD
+330 KKFSEAIKD
-339 FSKAIELNPND
+339 FSKAIDLNPND

-355 NLGILYIDLNN
+355 NLGNLYSNLNE

-371 ETLNKAID
+371 ENLSKAID
-379 LDPNFSDARNV
+379 LDPNFSDACDV
-390 IEIISTT
+390 IGIISTI
-397 QNNKKVIKFGKN
+397 QNNEKVIKFGKN
-409 GSKQSIKESK
+409 SFKQNIKEFK

-430 NSLYITGNFKKIKD
+430 NSLYITGNLKKIKD

-467 KLTKK
+467 KLTKR
-472 VELIEFIFK
+472 VELVESIFK

-513 VTFLI
+513 VTFGI
-518 KNILEK
+518 KSILEK
-524 EFDRELKEKKYNI
+524 EFDRELKEKKYNVS
-537 NLISD
+537 LISD

-585 TVYVGQAVD
+585 TVYVGQAID

-652 FNELFS
+652 FDELFS
-658 KIDKSSIKIYL
+658 KIDKSSIKVYL
-669 KYLNTEKKFDKYLKE
+669 KYLNTEKKFNKYLKE
-684 EKK
+684 EKE

>member
-42 VNSVYYYNRG
+42 VNSACYYNRG
-52 NAYFSLG
+52 T
-59 KFEEAIQDYNKAID
+59 
-73 LNPNDDL
+73 
-80 SYSNRGNAYFSLGK
+80 AYFSLGK

-103 KAIDLNPNDDLSYN
+103 KAIDLNPNDESVYYNRGVAFIYLNEYEKAIENLS
-117 NKGDAYFSLGKF
+117 
-129 EDAIQD
+129 
-135 YNKAI
+135 KAI
-140 DLNPNNASY
+140 DLNPNKDSTY
-149 YNNRGTTF
+149 YNRG
-157 TNLEKYE
+157 
-164 DAIQDY
+164 I
-170 NKTIDLNPNDNYAY
+170 
-184 FNRGAAFTY
+184 
-193 LNDYEKAINDFN
+193 
-205 KAIDLNPND
+205 
-214 DSAYFNRGTAFTNL
+214 AFTNL
-228 SNYEKAINDFNKA
+228 SDSEKAIKDFNKA

-249 SYYNYRGTL
+249 SYYNNRGTL

-270 DFSKAIELNPIFVFG
+270 DFSKAIDLNPIFTFG
-285 YSNLGSLYNNLNDY
+285 YSNLGNLYNNLNKY
-299 EKAIENLNKAIDLDP
+299 EKAIKNLSKAIDLDP

-319 YNIRGITYVNQ
+319 YNIRGVSYVNQ
-330 EKFDEAVKD
+330 KKFSEAIKD
-339 FSKAIELNPND
+339 FSKAIDLNPND

-355 NLGILYIDLNN
+355 NLGNLYNNLNE

-371 ETLNKAID
+371 ENLSKAID
-379 LDPNFSDARNV
+379 LDPNFSDACDV
-390 IEIISTT
+390 IGIISTI
-397 QNNKKVIKFGKN
+397 QNNEKVIKFGKN
-409 GSKQSIKESK
+409 SFKQNIKEFK

-430 NSLYITGNFKKIKD
+430 NSLYITGNLKKIKD

-467 KLTKK
+467 KLTKR
-472 VELIEFIFK
+472 VELVESIFK

-513 VTFLI
+513 VTFGI
-518 KNILEK
+518 KSILEK
-524 EFDRELKEKKYNI
+524 EFDRELKEKKYNVS
-537 NLISD
+537 LISD

-585 TVYVGQAVD
+585 TVYVGQAID

-652 FNELFS
+652 FDELFS
-658 KIDKSSIKIYL
+658 KIDKSSIKVYL
-669 KYLNTEKKFDKYLKE
+669 KYLNTEKKFNKYLKE
-684 EKK
+684 EKE